1 MEQYVGLDV
10 SQQTTHLCVI
20 DNNGKTVWRGQCA
33 STPEAIATAIAT
45 KAPQVVRVGLESG
58 PLSTWH
64 WHGLKAMGL
73 PIVCLDARH
82 AQTALSLQVNKT
94 DKNDAE
100 GLAQLVR
107 MGWYREVGVKSLAS
121 HTARAMLGVRAQLVG
136 MRTNVMN
143 QLRGTL
149 KTFGIVLGKGK
160 GRGRAFE
167 QQVQQIAQRGGLLGD
182 TLQALLAVRR
192 SLGEQFLILDRRVST
207 FSKAN
212 SACRQLMTAPGIG
225 VLTAI
230 AVVTAVDD
238 PAKFK
243 RSRSVG
249 AYFGLTPKRYQSGE
263 KDVTG
268 HISRCGDPLVRSYLY
283 EAANVLLA
291 RTGKGSALK
300 IWGLRLARRAGMKKA
315 KVAVARKLAVIL
327 HRMWATGEAFR
338 WSNPEPAVAAAT

>member
-20 DNNGKTVWRGQCA
+20 DNNGKAVWRGQCA
-33 STPEAIATAIAT
+33 STPEAIAKTIQT
-45 KAPQVVRVGLESG
+45 KAPKVARVGLESG

-73 PIVCLDARH
+73 PVVCLDARH

-121 HTARAMLGVRAQLVG
+121 HTARARLGVRVQLVG
-136 MRTNVMN
+136 MRTNAMN
-143 QLRGTL
+143 QLRGIL
-149 KTFGIVLGKGK
+149 KTFGVVLGKGK
-160 GRGRAFE
+160 GSGRAFE
-167 QQVQQIAQRGGLLGD
+167 QQVQQIARRGGVLGD
-182 TLQALLAVRR
+182 TLRALLAVRR
-192 SLGEQFLILDRRVST
+192 TLGEQILLLDRRVST
-207 FSKAN
+207 FSKDNA
-212 SACRQLMTAPGIG
+212 ACRQLMTAPGVG

-230 AVVTAVDD
+230 AVVTAVDE
-238 PAKFK
+238 PSRFK

-268 HISRCGDPLVRSYLY
+268 RISLCGDPLVRSYLY

-291 RTGKGSALK
+291 RTGKWSALK
-300 IWGLRLARRAGMKKA
+300 TWGLQLAKRSGMKKA
-315 KVAVARKLAVIL
+315 KVAVARKLAVTV
-327 HRMWATGEAFR
+327 HRMWVTGETFR
-338 WSNPEPAVAAAT
+338 WSHSETAVATA